1 MITAKQKKE
10 FKKNGY
16 LVIKSVPGLK
26 KNLNEIKK
34 ELLLFAKVFDNKV
47 RKINDKRFC
56 KILKLGSSSRPKYYD
71 TLRYL
76 HSVTKLSSSESLKKI
91 SIGLGLR
98 LPAVMRSYNLRMD
111 MPNDKKHLFQW
122 HQDITYLLGS
132 LNSLTYWIPV
142 TKVNKFFGSIEV
154 IEGSH
159 NKGVFDFKYTGKDRL
174 IRKKNMSPKDINLKK
189 NPEMNTK
196 LINAIPGD
204 LVIFSQFL
212 LHRSTKNYSNKIRWV
227 AQVRHSDISEKAFK
241 DAGYPFGDKTN
252 IFFNNYLKKNKKK

>member
-1 MITAKQKKE
+1 MITIKQKKE

-26 KNLNEIKK
+26 QNLNDIKK
-34 ELLLFAKVFDNKV
+34 ELLLFAKVFDK
-47 RKINDKRFC
+47 KIKNLNDKRYY
-56 KILKLGSSSRPKYYD
+56 KILKHSSSTRSKYYD

-76 HSVTKLSSSESLKKI
+76 YSVTKLSSLTLLKKI
-91 SIGLGLR
+91 SIELGLR

-111 MPNDKKHLFQW
+111 MPKDSKHLFQW

-132 LNSLTYWIPV
+132 LNSVTYWIPL
-142 TKVNKFFGSIEV
+142 TKVDKFFGSIEV

-159 NKGVFDFKYTGKDRL
+159 KDGLYDFRYVGNENLGK
-174 IRKKNMSPKDINLKK
+174 KKNMSPKDINLKK
-189 NPEMNTK
+189 DPLLKSK
-196 LINAIPGD
+196 LILASPGD

-212 LHRSTKNYSNKIRWV
+212 LHRSTKNFSNKIRWV
-227 AQVRHSDISEKAFK
+227 AQVRHSDISEKYFK

-252 IFFNNYLKKNKKK
+252 IFFNNYLKKK